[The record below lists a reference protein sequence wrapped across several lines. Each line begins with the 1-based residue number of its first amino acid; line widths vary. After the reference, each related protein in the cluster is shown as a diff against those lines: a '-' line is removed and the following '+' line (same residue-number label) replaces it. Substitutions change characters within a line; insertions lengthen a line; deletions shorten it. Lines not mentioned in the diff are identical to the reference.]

1 MAKRGNGEGSIFFSE
16 KLNRWVGQFTAGR
29 KADGKLNRKSVY
41 GKTRKEV
48 KDKITKALVD
58 VNKGLFID
66 KQDITFKELIENY
79 INYKYDTNQISDR
92 SYLRNQETLKQII
105 KCDSTFANKNIQKIT
120 TEDIKHFLTTIT
132 VYSDSSIK
140 KMYSMMNKAFKIA
153 ISEKYIIFNPANSEI
168 IKKPNSDKENKKVE
182 ALTVEEQRKLINVL
196 ELNKKY
202 DLIILMQLYTGMRIG
217 EVLALKKDDLVN
229 NTICIQRTLTR
240 DKDDKVIIG
249 RKPKTENSIRNI
261 TINKSIQIILQN
273 VFKIDSHNKYGL
285 LFYDNE
291 KDNLISP
298 NELNSYLQRLNKKYS
313 IAEHL
318 HTHMLRHTYATRCIE
333 SGMSAKVLQMK
344 LGHKNISTTMDTY
357 ASVFE
362 KFQLQEDDKYNMYL
376 EKENIGLH

>member
-1 MAKRGNGEGSIFFSE
+1 MTKRGNGEGSIFFSE

-58 VNKGLFID
+58 IHDGLFID

-79 INYKYDTNQISDR
+79 INYKYNTNQISDR
-92 SYLRNQETLKQII
+92 SYLRNKETLKQII
-105 KCDSTFANKNIQKIT
+105 KCDYTFANKNIQKIT
-120 TEDIKHFLTTIT
+120 TEDVKHFLTTIT

-153 ISEKYIIFNPANSEI
+153 ISEKYLIFNPANTEI

-240 DKDDKVIIG
+240 DKNDKVIIG

-291 KDNLISP
+291 KDSLISP

>member
-1 MAKRGNGEGSIFFSE
+1 MSKRGNGEGFIFFSE

>member
-29 KADGKLNRKSVY
+29 KEDGKLNRKSVY

-217 EVLALKKDDLVN
+217 EVLALKKDDIN
-229 NTICIQRTLTR
+229 NNKICIQRTLTR
-240 DKDDKVIIG
+240 NKDDKVIIG
-249 RKPKTENSIRNI
+249 RKPKTENSTRNI

-291 KDNLISP
+291 KDSLISP

>member
-1 MAKRGNGEGSIFFSE
+1 MTKRGNGEGSIFYSE

-29 KADGKLNRKSVY
+29 KANGKLNRKSLY

-48 KDKITKALVD
+48 KDKMNKALVD
-58 VNKGLFID
+58 VNNGLFID

-79 INYKYDTNQISDR
+79 INYKYKTNQISDR

>member
-1 MAKRGNGEGSIFFSE
+1 MSKRGNGEGSIFFSE

-182 ALTVEEQRKLINVL
+182 ALTVEEQRRLINVL

-217 EVLALKKDDLVN
+217 EVLALKKEDIDIN
-229 NTICIQRTLTR
+229 NNKIYIQRTLTR
-240 DKDDKVIIG
+240 NKNDKVILG
-249 RKPKTENSIRNI
+249 NKTKTENSVRNI
-261 TINKSIQIILQN
+261 TIN
-273 VFKIDSHNKYGL
+273 
-285 LFYDNE
+285 FY
-291 KDNLISP
+291 
-298 NELNSYLQRLNKKYS
+298 SYYTIKCL
-313 IAEHL
+313 
-318 HTHMLRHTYATRCIE
+318 
-333 SGMSAKVLQMK
+333 
-344 LGHKNISTTMDTY
+344 
-357 ASVFE
+357 
-362 KFQLQEDDKYNMYL
+362 
-376 EKENIGLH
+376 

>member
-1 MAKRGNGEGSIFFSE
+1 MAKRGNGEGSIFYSE

-48 KDKITKALVD
+48 KEKMTKALAEVQQ
-58 VNKGLFID
+58 GLFID
-66 KQDITFKELIENY
+66 KKDITFKELIENY
-79 INYKYDTNQISDR
+79 INYKYNTNQISDR
-92 SYLRNQETLKQII
+92 SFLRNQETLKQII
-105 KCDSTFANKNIQKIT
+105 KCDSNFANKNIQKIT

-153 ISEKYIIFNPANSEI
+153 ISEKYIIFNPANSEV
-168 IKKPNSDKENKKVE
+168 IKKPNSDKKNKKVE
-182 ALTVEEQRKLINVL
+182 ALTIEEQRKLISIL
-196 ELNKKY
+196 DLNKKY

-217 EVLALKKDDLVN
+217 EVLALEKNDIIN

-240 DKDDKVIIG
+240 NKDDKVILG
-249 RKPKTENSIRNI
+249 NKTKTENSIRNI
-261 TINKSIQIILQN
+261 TINKSIRIILEN
-273 VFKIDSHNKYGL
+273 TLKIDSHNKYGL
-285 LFYDNE
+285 LFYNDE
-291 KDNLISP
+291 EDSFISP

-313 IAEHL
+313 IAKHI